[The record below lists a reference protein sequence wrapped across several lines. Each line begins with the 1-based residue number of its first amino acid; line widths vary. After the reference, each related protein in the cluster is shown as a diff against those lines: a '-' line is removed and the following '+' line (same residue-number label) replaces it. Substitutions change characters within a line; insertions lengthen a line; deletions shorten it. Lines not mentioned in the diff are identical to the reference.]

1 MASTPDGLRL
11 LVLFSAVIKKTFA
24 DISQDKKV
32 SPKFVT
38 SVIFFKS
45 NKSRQMLLLK
55 NYVTTSVKL
64 NNMAFFKAGTE
75 HMLEPELVET
85 VFELRLLLGTTFY
98 VNQIMNSSLEFC
110 KWRLK

>member
-1 MASTPDGLRL
+1 
-11 LVLFSAVIKKTFA
+11 
-24 DISQDKKV
+24 
-32 SPKFVT
+32 
-38 SVIFFKS
+38 
-45 NKSRQMLLLK
+45 
-55 NYVTTSVKL
+55 
-64 NNMAFFKAGTE
+64 MAFFKAGTE

>member
-1 MASTPDGLRL
+1 M
-11 LVLFSAVIKKTFA
+11 IKKTFA

-64 NNMAFFKAGTE
+64 NNMASIGQLTQKLKVFMIYFKMICRIRL
-75 HMLEPELVET
+75 HLMIKI
-85 VFELRLLLGTTFY
+85 LRLL
-98 VNQIMNSSLEFC
+98 
-110 KWRLK
+110 